1 MDLQKPNKAELEFL
15 HLAYD
20 RFFEIFEEVM
30 GDPFWSQ
37 DDYCRFAKA
46 TNGFFIYTEL
56 LNYEPIKHAIKTIK
70 ANRPPM
76 EGEIASDLFKFIR
89 NLVSHFPVF
98 KRWDDVWCSE
108 TLVNWERKGTIDKFL
123 RAYSG
128 KPSTKYRLWDPR
140 KKEFTFVSIDFPQ
153 TYGGDAKIFLKEIVS
168 EIEGLRFSFALMNQV
183 LQTQVELH

>member
-1 MDLQKPNKAELEFL
+1 MDLQRPNKAELEFL
-15 HLAYD
+15 NLAYG
-20 RFFEIFEEVM
+20 RFFELFEEVM
-30 GDPFWSQ
+30 DDSFWSQ

-46 TNGFFIYTEL
+46 TNGFSIYAEL
-56 LNYEPIKHAIKTIK
+56 LNYEPIEHAIKAIK

-76 EGEIASDLFKFIR
+76 EGEIGSDLFKFIR

-108 TLVNWERKGTIDKFL
+108 TLVKWERKDGTIDKFL

-140 KKEFTFVSIDFPQ
+140 KEEYTFVNIAFPP
-153 TYGGDAKIFLKEIVS
+153 TYGGDAKIFLKEILS
-168 EIEGLRFSFALMNQV
+168 EVEGLRFSFALMNKV
-183 LQTQVELH
+183 LRTQVE